1 MATEGT
7 DGGGGTANVRDKYAT
22 DDEHPQAGARRR
34 TPSSSHIRLA
44 APVLAHPDS
53 GRVCPS
59 RSHLTYSSRNVDG
72 HITSHAVPIA
82 TRPAI
87 PAVSPPTRPDTPP
100 LAGSWWP
107 RSTRPSRAASRGALP
122 ASGRGAAT
130 RASWGRRQWRAG
142 AMRASITGPRKR
154 RARVSAGGGRL
165 SHQSPASHNH
175 TALAARRP
183 APPYP
188 ARHRAPRPCP
198 WLAFASVVPRF
209 SSCSGVPRS
218 WPAGASGIHLSD
230 AVSPIIHRTARD
242 NPHGAPPSSL
252 DSVQTSTARTRSPR
266 PSCPPILPVQ
276 AAPAGY
282 TRSEPPL

>member
-87 PAVSPPTRPDTPP
+87 PAVSPPTRPDTPLQLVAEAP
-100 LAGSWWP
+100 KASSAAPGVGGTDWERCSEGML
-107 RSTRPSRAASRGALP
+107 ST
-122 ASGRGAAT
+122 
-130 RASWGRRQWRAG
+130 QQ
-142 AMRASITGPRKR
+142 R
-154 RARVSAGGGRL
+154 RAKGEGERVSFNGKAGGRM
-165 SHQSPASHNH
+165 
-175 TALAARRP
+175 
-183 APPYP
+183 
-188 ARHRAPRPCP
+188 
-198 WLAFASVVPRF
+198 AFCELLV
-209 SSCSGVPRS
+209 
-218 WPAGASGIHLSD
+218 
-230 AVSPIIHRTARD
+230 
-242 NPHGAPPSSL
+242 
-252 DSVQTSTARTRSPR
+252 
-266 PSCPPILPVQ
+266 
-276 AAPAGY
+276 
-282 TRSEPPL
+282 